1 MSTSEY
7 LYNSSTREYSMQRNL
22 YKKAMTETEL
32 IVLIIFI
39 VVFIILVAAVKDKL
53 GMILGF

>member
-1 MSTSEY
+1 
-7 LYNSSTREYSMQRNL
+7 MQN
-22 YKKAMTETEL
+22 KKAMTEIEL
-32 IVLIIFI
+32 IILITFI